1 MKNKYNNISIA
12 VDGPAGAGKST
23 ISKLVAKKMNIEYI
37 DTGAMYRAFTL
48 KVLEKG
54 INLNDEIKIIEEL
67 NSTYIDFINGHIY
80 LDNKNVDKQIRDNI
94 ISQNVSDIA
103 KIREVRNGMIRLQR
117 DIAKDKNIIM
127 DGRDIGT
134 VVLPKSNFKFYITAS
149 IEERA
154 KRRYKDLIQK
164 GEKSISLEQIK
175 KEIEKRDELDSTRAI
190 GPLKKAKDA
199 IEINTTYKSI
209 NESVNLIV
217 DIVEGR

>member
-54 INLNDEIKIIEEL
+54 INLNNEIKIIEEL

-134 VVLPKSNFKFYITAS
+134 IVLPKSNFKFYITAS

>member
-54 INLNDEIKIIEEL
+54 INLNNEIKIIEEL

-134 VVLPKSNFKFYITAS
+134 IVLPKSNFKFYITAS

-164 GEKSISLEQIK
+164 GEKSISFEQIK